1 MYRCIQSYKHC
12 QTCFNG
18 VIALFKKKRKEKKRG
33 EGDQEHVRV
42 EMLLTIDPVLLHSI
56 VKYILHL
63 RKDTDINTIKYN
75 LNYHSGYIILPAC

>member
-1 MYRCIQSYKHC
+1 MHPKL
-12 QTCFNG
+12 QTLSDMLQWSNCSFQ
-18 VIALFKKKRKEKKRG
+18 KKRKEKKRG

-75 LNYHSGYIILPAC
+75 LNYHLGYIILSAC

>member
-1 MYRCIQSYKHC
+1 MHPKL
-12 QTCFNG
+12 QTLSDMLQWSNCSFQK
-18 VIALFKKKRKEKKRG
+18 KKKRKKRG

-56 VKYILHL
+56 VKYILRL

>member
-1 MYRCIQSYKHC
+1 MHPKL
-12 QTCFNG
+12 QTLSDMLQWSNCSFQ
-18 VIALFKKKRKEKKRG
+18 KKRKEKKRG

-56 VKYILHL
+56 VKYILRL

>member
-1 MYRCIQSYKHC
+1 MHPKL
-12 QTCFNG
+12 QTLSDMLQWSNCSFQKK
-18 VIALFKKKRKEKKRG
+18 KKKRKKRG

-56 VKYILHL
+56 VKYILRL

-75 LNYHSGYIILPAC
+75 LNYHSGYIILSAC